1 MVLGSSGTVRQLE
14 AALVSAEIVPSG
26 SRKLRN
32 WEDGLV
38 GKVLTV
44 QA

>member
-1 MVLGSSGTVRQLE
+1 MLGSSGTVGQWE
-14 AALVSAEIVPSG
+14 AASVSAEIAPSG

-38 GKVLTV
+38 GKVLTA